1 MWSRFVIFAFDISSK
16 RLIIMTMKRIFLLLT
31 AFIAISASAENALWL
46 RYPSISP
53 DGKNVAFSYKGDI
66 YLVDSEGGEARQ
78 LTSNPAYDYS
88 PVWSPDGKIVAFASD
103 RYGNFDI
110 YKVSIDGG
118 VPVRLTTHSAKETP
132 WTFTPDG
139 KDILFTAHI
148 QDPASSAL
156 FPKASMTELYSV
168 SVDGGRP
175 VQVLA
180 TPAEEVSFIGKTGKF
195 LYQDCKGGEN
205 IWRKHH
211 TSSITR
217 DIWMYDGNDHV
228 KLTSFEGED
237 RSPRVSDDG
246 KTVYY
251 LSERGGS
258 FNVYSFPVDDP
269 QKITAVTK
277 HKTHPVRFLTVS
289 DDDVL
294 CYGYDGDI
302 YVKKPGSS
310 AKKLSVSV
318 RSDKNDDNLAEL
330 SVSGGGDNDL
340 SADGKQIAFISRG
353 EVFVAS
359 TEYNTVKKITDTP
372 EAEADVAFSPDG
384 KTLTYASEREG
395 IWNIYTAELARKED
409 VSFPYATVIVE
420 KPLFKNNKVDRRAP
434 VYSPD
439 GKELAYIEDRDR
451 LMIMNLETGKTR
463 QITDGSQCYS
473 TTGSFSYSWSPDG
486 KWILMSYCARGHYPY
501 DDIGIVSTKGGEPMI
516 NLTESGYTDSA
527 PQWVLGGNAILFASE
542 RYGMR
547 NHASWGTL
555 EDVMIVFLN
564 RKAYDD
570 FRMTKEEKELE
581 KQIEGLS
588 EDKDEK
594 SDKKGDKKDE
604 KKEKVEDIVVE
615 LDGIDERI
623 MRLTPTS
630 SNLGSAALSK
640 DGKTLYYQ
648 ASYESGMNLWKYDLE
663 KGTPTKIGAARGRMK
678 WDEKQGTLYVL
689 GGRFSKMK
697 EGGKSLE
704 NISVSSDMVMDLAAE
719 REYMF
724 DHVYRQEKERFY
736 NEKMHGVDWE
746 MLTSEYR
753 KFLPH
758 INNNY
763 DFAELLSEYLGELN
777 VSHTGSGYRVP
788 SSRES
793 ASTANLGV
801 FFDLGWD
808 GDGLKVAEIVKGGPF
823 DKASSKLAAGDVI
836 TSIDGVEIKKGMD
849 YYPLLN
855 RKAGERTLVGI
866 LKASGEKTDMVVLPI
881 SESRFNTLLYNRW
894 VKQCAEKVQQLSGG
908 RLGYVHI
915 EGMDDASFRTVYS
928 DILGRYNNC
937 DGIVIDTRFNG
948 GGRLHEDIEVLFSG
962 EKYLTQEVR
971 GKDACDM
978 PSRRY
983 NKASIMIIGE
993 ANYSNAHGTPWVYKH
1008 KDMGLLV
1015 GKPVPGTMTSVNWE
1029 TLQDPTLYFGIPV
1042 VGYRKADGTYLE
1054 NDQLHPDIDVENTKE
1069 LVITGRDEQ
1078 LEAAVKALLK
1088 QIDSEK

>member
-1 MWSRFVIFAFDISSK
+1 
-16 RLIIMTMKRIFLLLT
+16 MKRIYLLLT
-31 AFIAISASAENALWL
+31 VLFALSASAENVSWL

-66 YLVDSEGGEARQ
+66 YVVDSEGGQARQ
-78 LTSNPAYDYS
+78 ITSNSSYDYS
-88 PVWSPDGKIVAFASD
+88 PVWSPDGKTIAFASD

-110 YKVSIDGG
+110 YKVSFSGG
-118 VPVRLTTHSAKETP
+118 VPVRLTTHSAKDTP

-139 KDILFTAHI
+139 KNILFSSRI

-156 FPKASMTELYSV
+156 FPKSTMTELYSV

-175 VQVLA
+175 VQILA
-180 TPAEEVSFIGKTGKF
+180 TPAEEVSFAGKSDVF

-217 DIWMYDGNDHV
+217 DLWMYDGKQHV
-228 KLTSFEGED
+228 QLTKFEGED
-237 RSPRVSDDG
+237 RSPRVSKDG

-258 FNVYSFPVDDP
+258 FNVYSFPVNDP
-269 QKITAVTK
+269 DNITTVTK

-289 DDDVL
+289 DDNTL

-302 YVKKPGSS
+302 YVKKNGAA

-318 RSDKNDDNLAEL
+318 VSDKTDDNLAEL
-330 SVSGGGDNDL
+330 SVSGGSDNDL

-359 TEYNTVKKITDTP
+359 TEYNTVKQITNTAH
-372 EAEADVAFSPDG
+372 AEADVVFSPDG
-384 KTLTYASEREG
+384 KTLAYASEREG
-395 IWNIYTAELARKED
+395 IWNIYTAQVVRKED
-409 VSFPYATVIVE
+409 ISFPYATIIEE

-439 GKELAYIEDRDR
+439 GKELAYIENRDR
-451 LMIMNLETGKTR
+451 LMIINLETGKTR

-501 DDIGIVSTKGGEPMI
+501 DDIGIVSTEGGKPMI

-527 PQWVLGGNAILFASE
+527 PQWVLDGNAILFASE

-547 NHASWGTL
+547 SHASWGTL

-564 RKAYDD
+564 RKAYDE
-570 FRMTKEEKELE
+570 FKMTAEEKELE
-581 KQIEGLS
+581 KEIAALS
-588 EDKDEK
+588 KAEEDKESK
-594 SDKKGDKKDE
+594 DKI
-604 KKEKVEDIVVE
+604 VEDIVVE
-615 LDGIDERI
+615 IDGIEDRI
-623 MRLTPTS
+623 IRLTPTS
-630 SNLGSAALSK
+630 STLGSAALSK

-648 ASYESGMNLWKYDLE
+648 ASYESGMNLWKYDIE
-663 KGTPTKIGAARGRMK
+663 KGIPTKIGAARGRMK
-678 WDEKQGTLYVL
+678 WDSKHSALYVL
-689 GGRFSKMK
+689 GGTFSKMK
-697 EGGKSLE
+697 ADGKSLE
-704 NISVSSDMVMDLAAE
+704 SISVRADMVMDLAAE

-736 NEKMHGVDWE
+736 NVKMHGVDWE
-746 MLTSEYR
+746 MLTAEYR

-788 SSRES
+788 ATKES
-793 ASTANLGV
+793 ASTANLGL
-801 FFDLGWD
+801 FFDMTWD
-808 GDGLKVAEIVKGGPF
+808 GDGLKVDEIVSGGPF
-823 DKASSKLAAGDVI
+823 DKASSKLQAGDII
-836 TSIDGVEIKKGMD
+836 TSINGVEIKKGMD
-849 YYPLLN
+849 FYNLLD
-855 RKAGERTLVGI
+855 RKSGERTLVGI
-866 LKASGEKTDMVVLPI
+866 RKSSGEKTEMVVRPI
-881 SESRFNTLLYNRW
+881 SESAFTTLLYKRW
-894 VKQCAEKVQQLSGG
+894 VKQNAQKVTELSKG

-915 EGMDDASFRTVYS
+915 ESMDDASFRTIYS

-937 DGIVIDTRFNG
+937 EGIVIDTRFNG

-962 EKYLTQEVR
+962 EKYLTQEIR

-983 NKASIMIIGE
+983 NKASIMLMGE

-1008 KDMGLLV
+1008 KNMGLLV
-1015 GKPVPGTMTSVNWE
+1015 GKPVPGTMTSVTWE
-1029 TLQDPTLYFGIPV
+1029 NLQDATVYFGIPV

-1054 NDQLHPDIDVENTKE
+1054 NDQLNPDIDVENTKE
-1069 LVITGRDEQ
+1069 LVVKGRDEQ
-1078 LEAAVKALLK
+1078 LEAAVKALLQ
-1088 QIDSEK
+1088 QIDAK

>member
-1 MWSRFVIFAFDISSK
+1 
-16 RLIIMTMKRIFLLLT
+16 MKRIYLMLVAL
-31 AFIAISASAENALWL
+31 IAVSASAENAMWL

-66 YLVDSEGGEARQ
+66 YLVDSEGGEAVQ
-78 LTSNPAYDYS
+78 LTSNTAYDYS
-88 PVWSPDGKIVAFASD
+88 PVWSPDGKTVAFASD
-103 RYGNFDI
+103 RFGNFDI
-110 YKVSIDGG
+110 FTVSVEGG
-118 VPVRLTTHSAKETP
+118 VPVRITTHSAKETP

-139 KDILFTAHI
+139 KNILFTAHI

-156 FPKASMTELYSV
+156 FPKSTMTELYSV
-168 SVDGGRP
+168 SVKGGRP
-175 VQVLA
+175 VQVLG
-180 TPAEEVSFIGKTGKF
+180 TPAEEVEFISKDGSF

-217 DIWMYDGNDHV
+217 DIWIYDGSKHT

-237 RSPRVSDDG
+237 RSPRVSKDG

-258 FNVYSFPVDDP
+258 FNVYSFPVDNP
-269 QKITAVTK
+269 QDIRTVTK

-289 DDDVL
+289 DNDDL

-302 YVKKPGSS
+302 YVKKGS
-310 AKKLSVSV
+310 AAARKIQVTVK
-318 RSDKNDDNLAEL
+318 SDKNDDNLAEL
-330 SVSGGGDNDL
+330 SVSGGGDNDI
-340 SADGKQIAFISRG
+340 SSDGKQIAFISRG

-359 TEYNTVKKITDTP
+359 TEYSTVKKITDTP
-372 EAEADVAFSPDG
+372 EAEADVVFSPDG
-384 KTLTYASEREG
+384 KTIAYASEREG
-395 IWNIYTAELARKED
+395 IWNIYTAEIVRKED
-409 VSFPYATVIVE
+409 ISFPYATLIEE

-463 QITDGSQCYS
+463 QITDGSQCFS
-473 TTGSFSYSWSPDG
+473 TTGAFNYSWSPDG
-486 KWILMSYCARGHYPY
+486 KWILMSYCARNHYPY

-516 NLTESGYTDSA
+516 NLTDSGYTDSA

-564 RKAYDD
+564 RKSYDE
-570 FRMTKEEKELE
+570 FKMTKEERELE
-581 KQIEGLS
+581 KEIAALAE
-588 EDKDEK
+588 
-594 SDKKGDKKDE
+594 DKKDDKKDKDA
-604 KKEKVEDIVVE
+604 KKEDKVEDIVVE

-623 MRLTPTS
+623 IRLTPVS

-640 DGKTLYYQ
+640 DGTTLYYQ

-663 KGTPTKIGAARGRMK
+663 KGTPTKIGAASGRMK

-689 GGRFSKMK
+689 GSRFSKMK

-704 NISVSSDMVMDLAAE
+704 SISVRGEMVMDLAAE

-724 DHVYRQEKERFY
+724 NHVYRQEKERFY

-746 MLTSEYR
+746 MLTAAYR

-777 VSHTGSGYRVP
+777 VSHTGSGYRAP
-788 SSRES
+788 TSRES
-793 ASTANLGV
+793 ASTANLGL
-801 FFDLGWD
+801 FYDLGWQE
-808 GDGLKVAEIVKGGPF
+808 DGLKVAEIVKGGPF
-823 DKASSKLAAGDVI
+823 DKASSKLSAGDVI
-836 TSIDGVEIKKGMD
+836 TSINGVEIKKGMD
-849 YYPLLN
+849 FYPLLD
-855 RKAGERTLVGI
+855 RKAGERTLIGI
-866 LKASGEKTDMVVLPI
+866 RKASGEKAEMVVLPI
-881 SESRFNTLLYNRW
+881 SQSSFMTLLYKRW
-894 VKQCAEKVQQLSGG
+894 VKQNAEKVQQLSGG

-915 EGMDDASFRTVYS
+915 EGMDDESFRTVYS
-928 DILGRYNNC
+928 DILGRYNHC

-962 EKYLTQEVR
+962 EKYLTQEIR

-1015 GKPVPGTMTSVNWE
+1015 GKPVPGTMTSVTWE
-1029 TLQDPTLYFGIPV
+1029 TLQDATLYFGIPV

-1054 NDQLHPDIDVENTKE
+1054 NDQLNPDIDVENTKE
-1069 LVITGRDEQ
+1069 LVVTGRDEQ
-1078 LEAAVKALLK
+1078 LEAAVKALLQ

>member
-1 MWSRFVIFAFDISSK
+1 
-16 RLIIMTMKRIFLLLT
+16 MKRIFLLFLALSALT
-31 AFIAISASAENALWL
+31 ASADNASWL

-53 DGKNVAFSYKGDI
+53 DGNTVAFSYKGDI
-66 YLVDSEGGEARQ
+66 YIVNSEGGEARQ

-88 PVWSPDGKIVAFASD
+88 PIWSPDGNTLAFASD

-110 YKVSIDGG
+110 FTIPVTGG
-118 VPVRLTTHSAKETP
+118 VPFRVTTHSAKETP

-139 KDILFTAHI
+139 KRLLFTARI
-148 QDPASSAL
+148 QDPAESAL
-156 FPKASMTELYSV
+156 FPKGTMTELYSV
-168 SVDGGRP
+168 SINGGRYE
-175 VQVLA
+175 QVLA
-180 TPAEEVSFIGKTGKF
+180 TPAEEVSFIGENGSF
-195 LYQDCKGGEN
+195 VYQDCKGGEN

-217 DIWMYDGNDHV
+217 DIWLYDGTRHI

-237 RSPRVSDDG
+237 RSPRVSSDG
-246 KTVYY
+246 STVYFM
-251 LSERGGS
+251 SERDGS
-258 FNVYSFPVDDP
+258 FNIYSFALNNPADVSR
-269 QKITAVTK
+269 VTS

-289 DDDVL
+289 DNDIL

-302 YVKKPGSS
+302 YIKRGKS
-310 AKKLSVSV
+310 ASKKLNITV

-340 SADGKQIAFISRG
+340 SADGNQIAFISRG

-372 EAEADVAFSPDG
+372 EAEADVVFSPDG
-384 KTLTYASEREG
+384 KTLAYASEREG
-395 IWNIYTAELARKED
+395 IWNIYTAELVRKED
-409 VSFPYATVIVE
+409 ISFPYATLIEE

-439 GKELAYIEDRDR
+439 GKEIAYVEDRDR

-473 TTGSFSYSWSPDG
+473 TAGSFNYSWSPDG

-501 DDIGIVSTKGGEPMI
+501 DDIGIVSTKGGEPVI

-527 PQWVLGGNAILFASE
+527 PQWVLGGNAILFVSE

-555 EDVMIVFLN
+555 EDVMIIFLN
-564 RKAYDD
+564 RKAYDE
-570 FRMTKEEKELE
+570 FRMTKEEMELE
-581 KQIEGLS
+581 KQIAGLS
-588 EDKDEK
+588 ENKDEK
-594 SDKKGDKKDE
+594 EDNP
-604 KKEKVEDIVVE
+604 EDIAVE
-615 LDGIDERI
+615 FDGIDERI
-623 MRLTPTS
+623 IRLTPAS

-648 ASYESGMNLWKYDLE
+648 ASYESGMNLWKYDIE
-663 KGTPTKIGAARGRMK
+663 KGTPTKIGSARGRMK

-689 GGRFSKMK
+689 GSRFSKMK

-704 NISVSSDMVMDLAAE
+704 SISVSSDMVMDLAAE

-724 DHVYRQEKERFY
+724 NHVYRQEKERFY

-746 MLTSEYR
+746 MLTASYR

-763 DFAELLSEYLGELN
+763 DFSELLSEYLGELN

-788 SSRES
+788 ATRES
-793 ASTANLGV
+793 ASTANLGLLY
-801 FFDLGWD
+801 DWNWD

-823 DKASSKLAAGDVI
+823 DKASSNLETGDII
-836 TSIDGVEIKKGMD
+836 TSINGVEIKKGMD
-849 YYPLLN
+849 FYPLLD

-866 LKASGEKTDMVVLPI
+866 LKSSGEKTDMVVIPV
-881 SESRFNTLLYNRW
+881 SDGAFTALLYKRW
-894 VKQCAEKVQQLSGG
+894 VRQNAEKVRELSGG

-915 EGMDDASFRTVYS
+915 EGMNDASFRTVYS

-962 EKYLTQEVR
+962 EKYLTQEIR

-993 ANYSNAHGTPWVYKH
+993 ANYSNAHGTPWVYKY
-1008 KDMGLLV
+1008 KNMGLLV
-1015 GKPVPGTMTSVNWE
+1015 GKPVPGTMTSVTWE

-1054 NDQLHPDIDVENTKE
+1054 NDQLDPDIDVENTKE
-1069 LVITGRDEQ
+1069 LVVTGRDEQ
-1078 LEAAVKALLK
+1078 LEAAVKALLE
-1088 QIDSEK
+1088 QIDKK

>member
-1 MWSRFVIFAFDISSK
+1 
-16 RLIIMTMKRIFLLLT
+16 MKRICLFLIT
-31 AFIAISASAENALWL
+31 CFAISAHAENASWL

-66 YLVDSEGGEARQ
+66 YIVDSQGGEARQ
-78 LTSNPAYDYS
+78 LTSNASYDYS
-88 PVWSPDGKIVAFASD
+88 PIWSPDGKSLAFASD

-110 YKVSIDGG
+110 FTVSPDGG
-118 VPVRLTTHSAKETP
+118 VPFRVTTHSAKETP

-139 KDILFTAHI
+139 KRILFSACI
-148 QDPASSAL
+148 QDPAASAL
-156 FPKASMTELYSV
+156 FPKNSMTELYSV
-168 SVDGGRP
+168 SVDGGRYE
-175 VQVLA
+175 QVLA
-180 TPAEEVSFIGKTGKF
+180 TPAEEVSFMGKGISF
-195 LYQDCKGGEN
+195 VYHDCKGGEN

-217 DIWMYDGNDHV
+217 DIWMYDGSRHV

-237 RSPRVSDDG
+237 RCPRVSADG
-246 KTVYY
+246 KTVYFM
-251 LSERGGS
+251 SERSGS
-258 FNVYSFPVDDP
+258 FNIYSFPVNDP
-269 QKITAVTK
+269 TNVSRVTN

-289 DDDVL
+289 DTDVL

-302 YVKKPGSS
+302 YVKKAGNP
-310 AKKLSVSV
+310 ARKIHVTVK
-318 RSDKNDDNLAEL
+318 SDKNDDSIAEL

-340 SADGKQIAFISRG
+340 SKDGKQIAFISRG

-372 EAEADVAFSPDG
+372 EAEADVVFSPDG
-384 KTLTYASEREG
+384 KTLAYASERDG
-395 IWNIYTAELARKED
+395 IWNIYTAELVRKED
-409 VSFPYATVIVE
+409 ISFPYATLVKE

-439 GKELAYIEDRDR
+439 GNEIAYIEDRDR
-451 LMIMNLETGKTR
+451 LMIMNLESGKTR
-463 QITDGSQCYS
+463 QITDGSQCHS
-473 TTGSFSYSWSPDG
+473 TAGSFGYSWSPDG
-486 KWILMSYCARGHYPY
+486 KWILMSYCARNHYPY
-501 DDIGIVSTKGGEPMI
+501 NDIGIVSTKGGEDII
-516 NLTESGYTDSA
+516 NLTDSGYTDSD
-527 PQWVLGGNAILFASE
+527 PQWVLGGNAILFSTE

-570 FRMTKEEKELE
+570 FKMTKEERELE
-581 KQIEGLS
+581 KQIAGLH
-588 EDKDEK
+588 E
-594 SDKKGDKKDE
+594 DKKDDKKEE
-604 KKEKVEDIVVE
+604 KKEKIEDIIVE
-615 LDGIDERI
+615 LDDIEDRI
-623 MRLTPTS
+623 IRLTPS
-630 SNLGSAALSK
+630 SSDLGSAALSK
-640 DGKTLYYQ
+640 DGGVLYYQ
-648 ASYESGMNLWKYDLE
+648 AAYESGMNLWKYDLE

-678 WDEKQGTLYVL
+678 WDAKYGTLYVL

-697 EGGKSLE
+697 DGGKSLE
-704 NISVSSDMVMDLAAE
+704 SIAVSSNMVMDLAAE

-724 DHVYRQEKERFY
+724 NHVYRQEKERFY

-746 MLTSEYR
+746 MLTSTYR

-777 VSHTGSGYRVP
+777 VSHTGSGYMAP
-788 SSRES
+788 ISRES

-801 FFDLGWD
+801 FYDWTWK
-808 GDGLKVAEIVKGGPF
+808 GDGLKVEEIVKGGPF
-823 DKASSKLAAGDVI
+823 DKASSKLEAGDII
-836 TSIDGVEIKKGMD
+836 TSIDGVQIRKGMD

-855 RKAGERTLVGI
+855 QKSGKRTLIGI
-866 LKASGEKTDMVVLPI
+866 TKASGEKTDMVILPI
-881 SESRFNTLLYNRW
+881 SNATFSSLLYKRW
-894 VKQCAEKVQQLSGG
+894 IRQNAEKVRKLSGG

-915 EGMDDASFRTVYS
+915 KSMDDASFRTVYS

-962 EKYLTQEVR
+962 TKYLTQEIR

-1008 KDMGLLV
+1008 KGMGLLV
-1015 GKPVPGTMTSVNWE
+1015 GKPVPGTMTSVSWE

-1054 NDQLHPDIDVENTKE
+1054 NDQLNPDIDVENTKE
-1069 LVITGRDEQ
+1069 LVVNGRDEQ
-1078 LEAAVKALLK
+1078 LETAVKALLD
-1088 QIDSEK
+1088 QIDKK

>member
-1 MWSRFVIFAFDISSK
+1 M
-16 RLIIMTMKRIFLLLT
+16 LT
-31 AFIAISASAENALWL
+31 ALIAISASAENVSWL

-53 DGKNVAFSYKGDI
+53 DGKSVAFSYKGDL
-66 YLVDSEGGEARQ
+66 YVVDSEGGEAKQ
-78 LTSNPAYDYS
+78 ITSNPAYDYS
-88 PVWSPDGKIVAFASD
+88 PVWSPDGKTVVFSSD

-110 YKVSIDGG
+110 YKVSVDGG

-139 KDILFTAHI
+139 KNILFTACI

-156 FPKASMTELYSV
+156 FPKSSMTELYSV
-168 SVDGGRP
+168 SIDGGRS

-180 TPAEEVSFIGKTGKF
+180 TPAEEVSFIGKSGDF
-195 LYQDCKGGEN
+195 IYQDCKGGEN

-217 DIWMYDGNDHV
+217 DIWKYEGGSHV

-237 RSPRVSDDG
+237 RSPRVSKDG

-310 AKKLSVSV
+310 SKKISVSV

-340 SADGKQIAFISRG
+340 SSDGKQIAFISRG

-372 EAEADVAFSPDG
+372 EAEADVVFSPDG
-384 KTLTYASEREG
+384 KTLAYASERDG

-409 VSFPYATVIVE
+409 ISFPYATLVVE

-473 TTGSFSYSWSPDG
+473 TTGSFGYSWSPDG

-581 KQIEGLS
+581 KQIAGLS

-594 SDKKGDKKDE
+594 KGDKKEE
-604 KKEKVEDIVVE
+604 KTDKVEDIIVE

-623 MRLTPTS
+623 MRLTPAS

-640 DGKTLYYQ
+640 DGMTLYYQ
-648 ASYESGMNLWKYDLE
+648 AAYESGMNLWKYDLE
-663 KGTPTKIGAARGRMK
+663 KGVPTKVGSARGRMK

-689 GGRFSKMK
+689 GSRFSKMK

-746 MLTSEYR
+746 ILTSEYR
-753 KFLPH
+753 KFLPY

-836 TSIDGVEIKKGMD
+836 TSIDGVDIKKGMD
-849 YYPLLN
+849 YYPLLD

-866 LKASGEKTDMVVLPI
+866 LKASGEKTDMVVIPI
-881 SESRFNTLLYNRW
+881 SQSRFNTLLYKRW
-894 VKQCAEKVQQLSGG
+894 VKQNAEKVQQLSGG

-1054 NDQLHPDIDVENTKE
+1054 NDQLNPDIDVENTKE

>member
-1 MWSRFVIFAFDISSK
+1 
-16 RLIIMTMKRIFLLLT
+16 MKRIFLLLS
-31 AFIAISASAENALWL
+31 AFISFTLSADNASWL

-53 DGKNVAFSYKGDI
+53 DGKTIAFSYKGDI
-66 YLVDSEGGEARQ
+66 YIVDSEGGEARQ

-88 PVWSPDGKIVAFASD
+88 PVWSPDGKVLAFASD

-110 YKVSIDGG
+110 FT
-118 VPVRLTTHSAKETP
+118 VPVGGGAPFRVTTHSAKETP

-139 KDILFTAHI
+139 KSLIFTARI
-148 QDPASSAL
+148 QDPAESAL
-156 FPKASMTELYSV
+156 FPKATMTELYSV
-168 SVDGGRP
+168 SVNGGRYE
-175 VQVLA
+175 QVLA
-180 TPAEEVSFIGKTGKF
+180 TPAEEVSFIGNNGSF
-195 LYQDCKGGEN
+195 VYQDCKGGEN

-217 DIWMYDGNDHV
+217 DIWMYNGTMHT

-237 RSPRVSDDG
+237 RSPRVSADG
-246 KTVYY
+246 NTVYFM
-251 LSERGGS
+251 SERDGS
-258 FNVYSFPVDDP
+258 FNIYSFPLNDP
-269 QKITAVTK
+269 ANVSRVTS

-289 DDDVL
+289 DNDVL

-302 YVKKPGSS
+302 YVKRGES
-310 AKKLSVSV
+310 ASKKLKITVK
-318 RSDKNDDNLAEL
+318 SDKNDDNLAEL
-330 SVSGGGDNDL
+330 PVSGGGDNDL
-340 SADGKQIAFISRG
+340 SSDGKQIAFISRG

-372 EAEADVAFSPDG
+372 EAEADVVFSPDG
-384 KTLTYASEREG
+384 KTLAYASEREG
-395 IWNIYTAELARKED
+395 IWNIYTAELIRNED
-409 VSFPYATVIVE
+409 ISFPYATLIEE
-420 KPLFKNNKVDRRAP
+420 KPLFKNSKVDRRAP

-439 GKELAYIEDRDR
+439 GKEIAYVEDRDR

-501 DDIGIVSTKGGEPMI
+501 DDIGIVSTKGGEPII
-516 NLTESGYTDSA
+516 NLTDSGYTDSA

-555 EDVMIVFLN
+555 EDVMIIFLN
-564 RKAYDD
+564 RKAYDE
-570 FRMTKEEKELE
+570 FRMTKEEKELQ
-581 KQIEGLS
+581 KQIAVLS
-588 EDKDEK
+588 ENKDEN
-594 SDKKGDKKDE
+594 KKDDKKD
-604 KKEKVEDIVVE
+604 KIEDIVVE
-615 LDGIDERI
+615 LDDIDERI
-623 MRLTPTS
+623 IRLTPTS

-640 DGKTLYYQ
+640 DGTVLYYQ

-663 KGTPTKIGAARGRMK
+663 KGTPTKIGSARGRMK
-678 WDEKQGTLYVL
+678 WDGKQGTLYVL
-689 GGRFSKMK
+689 GSRFSKMK
-697 EGGKSLE
+697 DGAKSLE
-704 NISVSSDMVMDLAAE
+704 NIAVSSDMVMDLAAE

-736 NEKMHGVDWE
+736 NEKMHGADWE
-746 MLTSEYR
+746 MLTAAYR

-763 DFAELLSEYLGELN
+763 DFSELLSEYLGELN
-777 VSHTGSGYRVP
+777 VSHTGSGYRAP
-788 SSRES
+788 TTRES

-801 FFDLGWD
+801 FYDWTWKD
-808 GDGLKVAEIVKGGPF
+808 DGLKVTEIVKGGPF
-823 DKASSKLAAGDVI
+823 DKASSKLEAGDLI
-836 TSIDGVEIKKGMD
+836 TSIDGIQIKKGMD
-849 YYPLLN
+849 FYPLLD
-855 RKAGERTLVGI
+855 RKAGERTLIGI
-866 LKASGEKTDMVVLPI
+866 TKFSGEKTDMVIVPV
-881 SESRFNTLLYNRW
+881 SDAAFTALLYKRW
-894 VKQCAEKVQQLSGG
+894 VRNNAEKVHQLSGG

-915 EGMDDASFRTVYS
+915 EGMNDASFRTVYS
-928 DILGRYNNC
+928 DILGRYNQC
-937 DGIVIDTRFNG
+937 EGIVIDTRFNG

-962 EKYLTQEVR
+962 EKYLTQEIR

-993 ANYSNAHGTPWVYKH
+993 ANYSNAHGTPWVYKY
-1008 KDMGLLV
+1008 KNIGLLV
-1015 GKPVPGTMTSVNWE
+1015 GKPVPGTMTSVTWE

-1054 NDQLHPDIDVENTKE
+1054 NDQLNPDIDVENSKE
-1069 LVITGRDEQ
+1069 LVVTGRDEQ
-1078 LEAAVKALLK
+1078 LEAAVKALLE
-1088 QIDSEK
+1088 QIDQK

>member
-1 MWSRFVIFAFDISSK
+1 
-16 RLIIMTMKRIFLLLT
+16 MKRIFLLFLALSALT
-31 AFIAISASAENALWL
+31 ASADNASWL

-53 DGKNVAFSYKGDI
+53 DGNTVAFSYKGDI
-66 YLVDSEGGEARQ
+66 YIVNSEGGEARQ

-88 PVWSPDGKIVAFASD
+88 PIWSPDGNTLAFASD

-110 YKVSIDGG
+110 FTIPVTGG
-118 VPVRLTTHSAKETP
+118 VPFRVTTHSAKETP

-139 KDILFTAHI
+139 KRLLFTARI
-148 QDPASSAL
+148 QDPAESAL
-156 FPKASMTELYSV
+156 FPKGTMTELYSV
-168 SVDGGRP
+168 SINGGRYE
-175 VQVLA
+175 QVLA
-180 TPAEEVSFIGKTGKF
+180 TPAEEVSFIGENGSF
-195 LYQDCKGGEN
+195 VYQDCKGGEN

-217 DIWMYDGNDHV
+217 DIWLYDGTRHI

-237 RSPRVSDDG
+237 RSPRVSSDG
-246 KTVYY
+246 STVYFM
-251 LSERGGS
+251 SERDGS
-258 FNVYSFPVDDP
+258 FNIYSFALNNPADVSR
-269 QKITAVTK
+269 VTS

-289 DDDVL
+289 DNDIL

-302 YVKKPGSS
+302 YIKRGKS
-310 AKKLSVSV
+310 ASKKLNITV

-340 SADGKQIAFISRG
+340 SADGNQIAFISRG

-372 EAEADVAFSPDG
+372 EAEADVVFSPDG
-384 KTLTYASEREG
+384 KTLAYASEREG
-395 IWNIYTAELARKED
+395 IWNIYTAELVRKED
-409 VSFPYATVIVE
+409 ISFPYATLIEE

-439 GKELAYIEDRDR
+439 GKEIAYVEDRDR
-451 LMIMNLETGKTR
+451 LMIMNIETGKTR

-473 TTGSFSYSWSPDG
+473 TTGSFNYSWSPDG

-501 DDIGIVSTKGGEPMI
+501 DDIGIVSTKGGEPVI

-527 PQWVLGGNAILFASE
+527 PQWVLGGNAILFVSE

-555 EDVMIVFLN
+555 EDVMIIFLN
-564 RKAYDD
+564 RKAYDE
-570 FRMTKEEKELE
+570 FRMTKEEMELE
-581 KQIEGLS
+581 KQIAGLS
-588 EDKDEK
+588 ENKDEK
-594 SDKKGDKKDE
+594 EDNP
-604 KKEKVEDIVVE
+604 EDIAVE
-615 LDGIDERI
+615 FDGIDERI
-623 MRLTPTS
+623 IRLTPAS

-648 ASYESGMNLWKYDLE
+648 ASYESGMNLWKYDIE
-663 KGTPTKIGAARGRMK
+663 KGTPTKIGSARGRMK

-689 GGRFSKMK
+689 GSRFSKMK

-704 NISVSSDMVMDLAAE
+704 SISVSSDMVMDLAAE

-724 DHVYRQEKERFY
+724 NHVYRQEKERFY

-746 MLTSEYR
+746 MLTASYR

-763 DFAELLSEYLGELN
+763 DFSELLSEYLGELN

-788 SSRES
+788 ATRES
-793 ASTANLGV
+793 ASTANLGLLY
-801 FFDLGWD
+801 DWNWD

-823 DKASSKLAAGDVI
+823 DKASSNLETGDII
-836 TSIDGVEIKKGMD
+836 TSINGVEIKKGMD
-849 YYPLLN
+849 FYPLLD

-866 LKASGEKTDMVVLPI
+866 LKSSGEKTDMVVIPV
-881 SESRFNTLLYNRW
+881 SDGAFTALLYKRW
-894 VKQCAEKVQQLSGG
+894 VRQNAEKVRELSGG

-915 EGMDDASFRTVYS
+915 EGMNDASFRTVYS

-962 EKYLTQEVR
+962 EKYLTQEIR

-993 ANYSNAHGTPWVYKH
+993 ANYSNAHGTPWVYKY
-1008 KDMGLLV
+1008 KNMGLLV
-1015 GKPVPGTMTSVNWE
+1015 GKPVPGTMTSVTWE

-1054 NDQLHPDIDVENTKE
+1054 NDQLDPDIDVENTKE
-1069 LVITGRDEQ
+1069 LVVTGRDEQ
-1078 LEAAVKALLK
+1078 LEAAVKALLE
-1088 QIDSEK
+1088 QIDKK

>member
-1 MWSRFVIFAFDISSK
+1 
-16 RLIIMTMKRIFLLLT
+16 MKRIFLLFLALSALT
-31 AFIAISASAENALWL
+31 ASADNASWL

-53 DGKNVAFSYKGDI
+53 DGNTVAFSYKGDI
-66 YLVDSEGGEARQ
+66 YIVNSEGGEARQ

-88 PVWSPDGKIVAFASD
+88 PIWSPDGNTLAFASD

-110 YKVSIDGG
+110 FTIPVTGG
-118 VPVRLTTHSAKETP
+118 VPFRVTTHSAKETP

-139 KDILFTAHI
+139 KRLLFTARI
-148 QDPASSAL
+148 QDPAESAL
-156 FPKASMTELYSV
+156 FPKGTMTELYSV
-168 SVDGGRP
+168 SINGGRYE
-175 VQVLA
+175 QVLA
-180 TPAEEVSFIGKTGKF
+180 TPAEEVSFIGENGSF
-195 LYQDCKGGEN
+195 VYQDCKGGEN

-211 TSSITR
+211 TSSIAR
-217 DIWMYDGNDHV
+217 DIWLYDGTRHI

-237 RSPRVSDDG
+237 RSPRVSSDG
-246 KTVYY
+246 STVYFM
-251 LSERGGS
+251 SERDGS
-258 FNVYSFPVDDP
+258 FNIYSFALNNPADVSR
-269 QKITAVTK
+269 VTS

-289 DDDVL
+289 DNDIL

-302 YVKKPGSS
+302 YIKRGKS
-310 AKKLSVSV
+310 ASKKLNITV

-340 SADGKQIAFISRG
+340 SADGKQIAFINRG

-372 EAEADVAFSPDG
+372 EAEADVVFSPDG
-384 KTLTYASEREG
+384 KTLAYASEREG
-395 IWNIYTAELARKED
+395 IWNIYTAELVRKED
-409 VSFPYATVIVE
+409 ISFPYATLIEE

-439 GKELAYIEDRDR
+439 GKEIAYVEDRDR

-473 TTGSFSYSWSPDG
+473 TAGSFNYSWSPDG

-501 DDIGIVSTKGGEPMI
+501 EEIGIVSTKGGEPVI

-527 PQWVLGGNAILFASE
+527 PQWVLGGNAILFVSE

-555 EDVMIVFLN
+555 EDVMIIFLN
-564 RKAYDD
+564 RKAYDE
-570 FRMTKEEKELE
+570 FRMTKEEMELE
-581 KQIEGLS
+581 KQIAGLS
-588 EDKDEK
+588 ENKDEK
-594 SDKKGDKKDE
+594 EDKP
-604 KKEKVEDIVVE
+604 EDIAVE
-615 LDGIDERI
+615 FDGIDERI
-623 MRLTPTS
+623 IRLTPAS

-648 ASYESGMNLWKYDLE
+648 ASYESGMNLWKYDIE
-663 KGTPTKIGAARGRMK
+663 KGTPTKIGSARGRMK

-689 GGRFSKMK
+689 GSRFSKMK

-704 NISVSSDMVMDLAAE
+704 SISVSSDMVMDLAAE

-724 DHVYRQEKERFY
+724 NHVYRQEKERFY

-746 MLTSEYR
+746 MLTASYR

-788 SSRES
+788 ATRES
-793 ASTANLGV
+793 ASTANLGL
-801 FFDLGWD
+801 FYDWNWD

-823 DKASSKLAAGDVI
+823 DKASSNLETSDII
-836 TSIDGVEIKKGMD
+836 TSINGVEIKKGMD
-849 YYPLLN
+849 FYPLLD

-866 LKASGEKTDMVVLPI
+866 IKSSGEKTDMVVIPV
-881 SESRFNTLLYNRW
+881 SDGAFTALLYKRW
-894 VKQCAEKVQQLSGG
+894 VRQNAEKVRELSGG

-915 EGMDDASFRTVYS
+915 EGMNDASFRTVYS

-962 EKYLTQEVR
+962 EKYLTQEIR

-993 ANYSNAHGTPWVYKH
+993 ANYSNAHGTPWVYKY
-1008 KDMGLLV
+1008 KNMGLLV
-1015 GKPVPGTMTSVNWE
+1015 GKPVPGTMTSVTWE

-1054 NDQLHPDIDVENTKE
+1054 NDQLDPDIDVENTKE
-1069 LVITGRDEQ
+1069 LVVTGRDEQ
-1078 LEAAVKALLK
+1078 LEAAVKALLD
-1088 QIDSEK
+1088 QIDKK